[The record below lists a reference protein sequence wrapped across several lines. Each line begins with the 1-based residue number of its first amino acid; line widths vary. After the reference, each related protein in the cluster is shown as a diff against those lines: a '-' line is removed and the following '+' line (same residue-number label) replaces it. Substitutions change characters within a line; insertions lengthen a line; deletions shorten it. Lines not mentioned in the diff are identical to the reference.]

1 MYTTPPADPEVSSD
15 IDSFLGFATSLAFAR
30 GGLNVDLALRVY
42 RNITTDVYITSTAY
56 REDPVPP
63 REEDRDEDE
72 GDPPRARTTTTLL
85 RNIPHF
91 FAGRLF
97 NARDIEVYFLFPH
110 LPVDGE
116 FIGLKQ

>member
-1 MYTTPPADPEVSSD
+1 MYTTPPTDPDVLSD

-42 RNITTDVYITSTAY
+42 RNITTDVYITSIAY
-56 REDPVPP
+56 REDPVLP

-72 GDPPRARTTTTLL
+72 GDPSRARVTTTLL
-85 RNIPHF
+85 RDIPHF

-110 LPVDGE
+110 LPVDEE